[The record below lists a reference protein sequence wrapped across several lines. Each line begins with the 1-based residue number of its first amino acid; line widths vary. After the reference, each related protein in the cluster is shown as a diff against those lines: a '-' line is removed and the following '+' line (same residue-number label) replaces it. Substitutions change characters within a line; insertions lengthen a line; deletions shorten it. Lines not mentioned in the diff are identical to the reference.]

1 MTKFLAT
8 LSALAF
14 VAGLAIAPQP
24 SSAAPM
30 GMGMD
35 HRRCPRGSHWIPA
48 HRDRMGHWV
57 RAHCGRR

>member
-1 MTKFLAT
+1 MTKFLAWF
-8 LSALAF
+8 SALAF

-30 GMGMD
+30 GMD
-35 HRRCPRGSHWIPA
+35 HRRCPRGSHWVAP

-57 RAHCGRR
+57 RGHCSRR